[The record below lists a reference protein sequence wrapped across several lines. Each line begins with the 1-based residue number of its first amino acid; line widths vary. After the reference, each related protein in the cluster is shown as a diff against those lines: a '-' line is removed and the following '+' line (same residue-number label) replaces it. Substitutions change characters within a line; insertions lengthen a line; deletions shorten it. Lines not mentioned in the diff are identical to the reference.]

1 MPSEKKNSGR
11 RIMEKTLLTTREI
24 ANFLR
29 IAPQTIS
36 HYRKLGLLP
45 YIKLPTGKVRFDQ
58 REIMK
63 WIEDK
68 RIPGL

>member
-1 MPSEKKNSGR
+1 
-11 RIMEKTLLTTREI
+11 MERTLLTTREI

-29 IAPQTIS
+29 IAPKTIG

-45 YIKLPTGKVRFDQ
+45 YIKLPTGGVRFDQ